1 MLSNFTV
8 GPGPRLVEEQS
19 GVDGP
24 TTTLVRT
31 FYRDRMT
38 VDIEVNGVRA
48 SSIFLRNLQL

>member
-1 MLSNFTV
+1 MSNFTV